1 MTAVQPFSYDDER
14 PHPDASTR
22 AERRAEIRAL
32 SELGLVEL
40 GKASDGIHE
49 THRAISDRIF
59 KTLRWGLG
67 PTVAP
72 VKAVHDAIADGVY
85 LVVGQSMETA
95 GKVSGMAADLPM
107 KQAPSSTK
115 VGSTIIAAVNGV
127 IGDELDSYQSPL
139 ADPLSIRVD
148 GEPVP
153 LTDEALAAAFPYAHP
168 RIVVAIH
175 GLVET
180 EHAWAWGESEPYAD
194 SLERSGV
201 TTVFLRYNT
210 GRHISTNGRDV
221 AELIDDLVRRWPV
234 PVESV
239 NLLGHSMGGLVARSA
254 AHYGLGAGHGWVRLV
269 RSTVSLGTPHLGAPL
284 EQLVHFGSAGLMKLP
299 ETRAFGRLLRR
310 RSSGIRDLRA
320 GTIVDED
327 WAGRDPDDLARAAA
341 AEVPLLPGADHY
353 FVSAT
358 ITRNPRHPLSR
369 VVGDGLVLHH
379 SASGTNSTRHI
390 GFDPGNG
397 LHLGRSTHFTLLNS
411 PIIAEKLP
419 TWFALDQL
427 PMPEPLPQL
436 PV

>member
-1 MTAVQPFSYDDER
+1 MTAAPPFSYDDER
-14 PHPDASTR
+14 SHPDASTR

-153 LTDEALAAAFPYAHP
+153 LADEALAAAFPNAHP

-234 PVESV
+234 TVESV

-310 RSSGIRDLRA
+310 QRRLRHVGGLVQGA
-320 GTIVDED
+320 L
-327 WAGRDPDDLARAAA
+327 DPAAA
-341 AEVPLLPGADHY
+341 
-353 FVSAT
+353 
-358 ITRNPRHPLSR
+358 
-369 VVGDGLVLHH
+369 
-379 SASGTNSTRHI
+379 
-390 GFDPGNG
+390 
-397 LHLGRSTHFTLLNS
+397 
-411 PIIAEKLP
+411 
-419 TWFALDQL
+419 FALETRDADRAETLAVALQPVRGGDRRVRRDHAPEAGDRRGDALGAFLQAPAQFIALGVVDQHAVDQ
-427 PMPEPLPQL
+427 PEAGKQRQDRQ
-436 PV
+436 VVAQAQAHVDGCAR